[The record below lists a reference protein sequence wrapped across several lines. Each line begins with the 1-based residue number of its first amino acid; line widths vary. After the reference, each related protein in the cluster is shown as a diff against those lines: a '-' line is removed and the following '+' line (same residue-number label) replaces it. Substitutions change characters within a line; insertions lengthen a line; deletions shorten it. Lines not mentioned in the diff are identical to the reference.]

1 MKYIISF
8 IWALMLTQMVNFVL
22 NSLGGGGPL
31 NIWSGVLLAAL
42 VTLTI
47 IVLDF
52 MLKPDE
58 TNEAQHNH

>member
-31 NIWSGVLLAAL
+31 NIWSGVLLAVL

-52 MLKPDE
+52 MLKPDK

>member
-1 MKYIISF
+1 
-8 IWALMLTQMVNFVL
+8 MLTQMVNFVL

-31 NIWSGVLLAAL
+31 NIWSGVLLAVL
-42 VTLTI
+42 VTVTI

-52 MLKPDE
+52 MLKPDK

>member
-31 NIWSGVLLAAL
+31 NIWSGV
-42 VTLTI
+42 
-47 IVLDF
+47 
-52 MLKPDE
+52 
-58 TNEAQHNH
+58 NH